1 MTAITLLTQQSCG
14 PCERAKA
21 ILARLTN
28 EYDLTITE
36 VSLDSEQGGELAMRH
51 GVMFAPGLLID
62 GVMFSYGRL
71 SEGKLRRQLERRD
84 AELSARQTRR

>member
-21 ILARLTN
+21 ILAGLTD

-36 VSLDSEQGGELAMRH
+36 VSLDSEQGRELAMRH
-51 GVMFAPGLLID
+51 GVVFAPGVLID
-62 GVMFSYGRL
+62 SAMFSYGRL
-71 SEGKLRRQLERRD
+71 SERKLRRQLERRD
-84 AELSARQTRR
+84 TGPSSRQARR